1 MKSTI
6 FIHSL
11 RILCSL
17 VVAVFV
23 SLVIAIVVLLPE
35 LPDINTIRTLELKIP
50 LRIYSNDGL
59 LMGEYGS
66 ERRIPLK
73 IEDAP
78 PEMIAA
84 ILAAEDDRYFEHV
97 GIDYRGI
104 LRAIYVNIQS
114 DGRTQ
119 GASTI
124 TMQVARNYFLTPE
137 RTYIRKA
144 KEALLALKL
153 EQLLTKDE
161 ILELYLNKIF
171 LGHRTYGFAAAAMAY
186 YGKPLDEL
194 DNAQYAMLAALPK
207 APSRVNPITDPEG
220 ALVRRDYILQRMN
233 QLGYISES
241 DLDTAIASPLTAE
254 LHLAEVQLKAPYVI
268 EAIRQQLVDM
278 FGESAYEEG
287 YRVYAT
293 VISRNQ
299 NAAVRALRKGLINY
313 DLRHGFRGAVKNWDS
328 ANLETNEQKLDALK
342 LIRSSQDIIPALITE
357 VEDDQVTAFTKSAEQ
372 IVIPWEQMNW
382 ARRYETSRK
391 LGPKPKIPA
400 DVVQPG
406 NIVFTR
412 QTDEGEWALSQI
424 PNVDGA
430 LISMSPEDGAIKA
443 MVGGFDF
450 YRGEFNRATQAERQM
465 GSNIKPFVYSAALE
479 YGFTPASLVSGAPVV
494 VEDQSTRIIWRPE
507 NYSGK
512 FYGQVRLRRA
522 LGLSLNLVSVRLV
535 RGIGPEFAINHI
547 SRFGFD
553 EETLPHGLSL
563 ALGAAEAT
571 PLDVAAGYAIF
582 ANGGYQVD
590 PYLIDTIKDRNGNVV
605 MRGKI
610 SEVCDTCLVDEP
622 ESTEQEPLDAPGL
635 VRPAERVISFANAYV
650 MHDMLRDVVQSG
662 TAKKAKSL
670 KRTDLAGKTGTTN
683 NFEDAWF
690 SGFNSQLVTTVWV
703 GFDNPSDLGRHEAGS
718 RAALPIWIDYMA
730 EALEGTPDSQLELPD
745 NVVAM
750 QIDPETGEAVAP
762 EAPNSLREVFIVGS
776 EPTPPVVVV
785 AAEVEYVGQQPI
797 VNETSADDLF

>member
-1 MKSTI
+1 MKAAI
-6 FIHSL
+6 FIHSI

-17 VVAVFV
+17 VVAAFA
-23 SLVIAIVVLLPE
+23 SIVIAAVLLLPE

-50 LRIYSNDGL
+50 LRVYSNDGL

-84 ILAAEDDRYFEHV
+84 ILAAEDDRYYDHV

-104 LRAIYVNIQS
+104 IRAAYMNIQT
-114 DGRTQ
+114 DARTQ

-124 TMQVARNYFLTPE
+124 TMQVARNYFLTRE

-171 LGHRTYGFAAAAMAY
+171 LGHRTYGFAAASMAY
-186 YGKPLDEL
+186 YGRPLDEL
-194 DNAQYAMLAALPK
+194 NNSQYAMLAALPK
-207 APSRVNPITDPEG
+207 APSRVNPVTNPEA
-220 ALVRRDYILQRMN
+220 ALVRRDYILRRMN
-233 QLGYISES
+233 LLGYINQSEF
-241 DLDTAIASPLTAE
+241 DTAIASPLTAE
-254 LHLAEVQLKAPYVI
+254 LHIAEVQLKAPYVT
-268 EAIRQQLVDM
+268 ETIRQQVVGL

-287 YRVYAT
+287 YSVYAT
-293 VISRNQ
+293 ISSRDQ
-299 NAAVRALRKGLINY
+299 NSAIQALRKGLVNY
-313 DLRHGFRGAVKNWDS
+313 DLRHGFRGALKNWDL
-328 ANLETNEQKLDALK
+328 ANLETDEKKLDALEPVEA
-342 LIRSSQDIIPALITE
+342 SQDIVPVLITG
-357 VEDDQVTAFTKSAEQ
+357 VEDDHVTAFTKSEEQ
-372 IVIPWEQMNW
+372 ITIPWEQMKW
-382 ARRYETSRK
+382 ARRYKTSRSM
-391 LGPKPKIPA
+391 GSKPKLPA

-406 NIVFTR
+406 DVVFAR
-412 QTDEGEWALSQI
+412 QTEEGEWALSQI
-424 PNVDGA
+424 PRVEGA
-430 LISMSPEDGAIKA
+430 LISMSTQDGAIKA
-443 MVGGFDF
+443 MVGGFD
-450 YRGEFNRATQAERQM
+450 YYLGKFNRATQAKRQM

-494 VEDQSTRIIWRPE
+494 VEDQSTRIVWRPE

-512 FYGQVRLRRA
+512 FYGQVRLRKA
-522 LGLSLNLVSVRLV
+522 LGLSLNLVSVRLI
-535 RGIGPEFAINHI
+535 RGIGPEFTINHI

-553 EETLPHGLSL
+553 RETLPQGLSL

-571 PLDVAAGYAIF
+571 PLEVAAGYAIF
-582 ANGGYQVD
+582 ANGGFQVD
-590 PYLIDTIKDRNGNVV
+590 PYLIDTIKDRNGNVI

-610 SEVCDTCLVDEP
+610 SEVCDTCLFDEP
-622 ESTEQEPLDAPGL
+622 ESAEQVPLHTPGL
-635 VRPAERVISFANAYV
+635 VRPAPRAISTANAYV

-670 KRTDLAGKTGTTN
+670 NRTDLAGKTGTTN
-683 NFEDAWF
+683 DFEDAWF
-690 SGFNSQLVTTVWV
+690 SGFNSHLVTTVWV

-730 EALEGTPDSQLELPD
+730 EALEGIPDTQLELPD
-745 NVVAM
+745 NIVTV
-750 QIDPETGEAVAP
+750 QIDPESGEAVAP
-762 EAPNSLREVFIVGS
+762 EEPNGLREVFIVGS
-776 EPTPPVVVV
+776 EPPPPVVV
-785 AAEVEYVGQQPI
+785 AATEMEFVGQQPI
-797 VNETSADDLF
+797 DDQTSADDLF